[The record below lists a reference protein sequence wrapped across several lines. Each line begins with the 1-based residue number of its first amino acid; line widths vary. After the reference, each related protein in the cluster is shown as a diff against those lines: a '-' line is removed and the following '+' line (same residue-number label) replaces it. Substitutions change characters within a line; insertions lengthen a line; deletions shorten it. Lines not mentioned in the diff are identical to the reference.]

1 MEHIQVSKNVLDPG
15 RFKDLKD
22 LCTKHVNDIPA
33 YNFCRKTEESSN
45 YLEEIIRHLIGRD
58 NHVEYWVRN
67 AMHQTLFH
75 VDGNELEQKIEYIKY
90 RGFNPDTKIEFP
102 LNTHVLYV
110 NVDPRMEGGE
120 LHILPYNT
128 YVKGRPIL
136 DTDYEPLEK
145 SPLITMKPVENNLV
159 LWTKPVY
166 HAVSEV
172 RNRDIIKN
180 RISFMFSS
188 WDYVPKVYEKHE
200 HWTSYNDDFI
210 AGTQHEPKPMEFN
223 LI

>member
-1 MEHIQVSKNVLDPG
+1 MDHIQVSKNVLDPE
-15 RFKDLKD
+15 RFRDLKD
-22 LCTKHVNDIPA
+22 LCTKHINEIPT

-58 NHVEYWVRN
+58 NHVEYWVRDSL
-67 AMHQTLFH
+67 HPTLFH

-90 RGFNPDTKIEFP
+90 NGFNPDTNIEFP

-110 NVDPRMEGGE
+110 NINPKMQGGD
-120 LHILPYNT
+120 LYILPYNT
-128 YVKGRPIL
+128 YIQGRPIL

-145 SPLITMKPVENNLV
+145 SPLITI
-159 LWTKPVY
+159 KPVY

-172 RNRDIIKN
+172 KNQETVKN

-188 WDYVPKVYEKHE
+188 WDKIPKVYEKHE
-200 HWTSYNDDFI
+200 HWSTYDIENKI
-210 AGTQHEPKPMEFN
+210 EPRPMEFN